1 MKSCAAFMND
11 TALLSMLWLSQAHWW
26 DTSSLA
32 LTSASFK
39 CLSIT
44 CFSISIFYEL
54 STSHLSLILVFSPSM
69 FNAGCLFSL
78 LFVVLSFCS
87 LLFQS
92 SFSCHEPHLYF
103 CSLSFPYFR
112 KDLSMFAAA
121 YKKRLWQLPCISH
134 SVMFKT
140 KGALNYFILFYY
152 FIFPIVA
159 PVFGQKVK
167 RTM

>member
-1 MKSCAAFMND
+1 MLAAF
-11 TALLSMLWLSQAHWW
+11 
-26 DTSSLA
+26 
-32 LTSASFK
+32 
-39 CLSIT
+39 
-44 CFSISIFYEL
+44 
-54 STSHLSLILVFSPSM
+54 
-69 FNAGCLFSL
+69 FSL

-92 SFSCHEPHLYF
+92 SFFCHEPHLYF

-140 KGALNYFILFYY
+140 KGALNYFILLFHFSNSCTRIWPESEKDNVTSEHHHIL
-152 FIFPIVA
+152 FIQNNLNTKCWLNKVNESVLLA
-159 PVFGQKVK
+159 PKIITPRSFCLSRRLLCQLEHPMMRKS
-167 RTM
+167 